1 MKINM
6 RNNNWTVILSTVI
19 IYYLLAFVGFSILS
33 RFGIYYNGSEIH
45 IYAIPMM
52 VVISLY
58 VYFINGKLLFRKE
71 DFLPRKEN
79 LLLFL
84 IPYIVIAATLL
95 SIAETIVMK
104 RSLPDVLCMAL
115 LTFLIGVSEEG
126 MFRLFILKDCND
138 SLKKKVLLY
147 AVSVITFG
155 ALHMMNVGGGL
166 APYDAFIQS
175 VNAMSFG
182 LIAGFLFLRTG
193 NISAMIFWH
202 MHFDFDIFALQE
214 GIYRANTL
222 LGLAVEIIL
231 IISLVLTVLQMIMSF
246 VKKTR
251 ASRNESGKKL
261 SV

>member
-1 MKINM
+1 MNIRK
-6 RNNNWTVILSTVI
+6 NNWAVILSTVL
-19 IYYLLAFVGFSILS
+19 IYYLLAFAGFSILS
-33 RFGIYYNGSEIH
+33 CFGIYYNGSEIH

-52 VVISLY
+52 VAISLY
-58 VYFINGKLLFRKE
+58 VYFINGKQLFRKE
-71 DFLPRKEN
+71 DFLPRKGN

-84 IPYIVIAATLL
+84 IPYIVMAATLL
-95 SIAETIVMK
+95 SAAETIVMK

-126 MFRLFILKDCND
+126 MFRLFILKDSNG
-138 SLKKKVLLY
+138 SLKRKILLY

-193 NISAMIFWH
+193 NISALIFWH
-202 MHFDFDIFALQE
+202 MHFDFDLFALQE
-214 GIYRANTL
+214 GIYRVNTL
-222 LGLAVEIIL
+222 LGLAVEVILVVSL
-231 IISLVLTVLQMIMSF
+231 IITVLQMIMGL
-246 VKKTR
+246 VKKIKT
-251 ASRNESGKKL
+251 SQNES
-261 SV
+261 